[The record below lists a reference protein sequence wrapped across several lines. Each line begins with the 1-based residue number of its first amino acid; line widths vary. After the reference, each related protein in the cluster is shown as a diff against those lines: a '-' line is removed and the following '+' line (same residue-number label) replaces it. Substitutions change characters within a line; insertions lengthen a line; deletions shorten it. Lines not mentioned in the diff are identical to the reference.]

1 MLCAVISTFLI
12 YKIYKSISVDEL
24 VIEPPVYT
32 NAGKWGP
39 RRICKEGHFVVGM
52 KLKIHRIELETNLC
66 EVGSFTIAK
75 KAPTR
80 AFSYSKAL
88 C

>member
-1 MLCAVISTFLI
+1 MHCSTFLQST
-12 YKIYKSISVDEL
+12 KSTYLLSVDEL

-52 KLKIHRIELETNLC
+52 RLKIHRNRAGNEPLQSLKFHNLK
-66 EVGSFTIAK
+66 EG
-75 KAPTR
+75 
-80 AFSYSKAL
+80 L
-88 C
+88 

>member
-1 MLCAVISTFLI
+1 MAFTCMLCAVISTFLI

-52 KLKIHRIELETNLC
+52 KLKIHRN
-66 EVGSFTIAK
+66 
-75 KAPTR
+75 R
-80 AFSYSKAL
+80 AGNEPLRSWKFHNHEEGPY
-88 C
+88 